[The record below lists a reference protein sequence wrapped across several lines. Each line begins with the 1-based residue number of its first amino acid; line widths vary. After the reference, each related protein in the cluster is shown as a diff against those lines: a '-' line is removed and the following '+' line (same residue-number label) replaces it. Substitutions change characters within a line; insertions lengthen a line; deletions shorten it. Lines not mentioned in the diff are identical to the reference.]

1 MSGAAVPD
9 LDRRRLLQAVPAAL
23 LGSLLPRQA
32 GAAGGSL
39 GIAYTSFVV
48 RLRQGAR
55 PGGGPALPAPAFVDL
70 CKSFGADGGQ
80 MDVAQLESKDA
91 SALAALRRRL
101 DESRQFLELSVEGK
115 YLEDADRYAELASVA
130 RALGVTR
137 LRVALLRGRRYE
149 DFKRAEDWEAFAAH
163 WRKTLPRAKGFV
175 EKHGLAVGIENHKDF
190 RTNELIELLGSV
202 GSRLV
207 GACVDF
213 GNNVAFLEDPLATAE
228 KLAPFAITTHL
239 KDMAVR
245 PYDQGFEL
253 SEVPLGTG
261 FLPLEKMV
269 AVLRKSRPDIPLC
282 LEMMTRDPLKV
293 PYLDDGYWTTFGGRD
308 EAKIE
313 RFRAHAL
320 SKAWAAPLP
329 RVTHLPP
336 AEMLAAEDDNVRKC
350 LAYARSH
357 LGV

>member
-1 MSGAAVPD
+1 VRGSDRPD
-9 LDRRRLLQAVPAAL
+9 HVRRALLKAVPAAL
-23 LGSLLPRQA
+23 VSSLLPGRL
-32 GAAGGSL
+32 GAATGTL

-55 PGGGPALPAPAFVDL
+55 PGSGSPALPATAFVDL

-80 MDVAQLESKDA
+80 MDVAQLESKDPA
-91 SALAALRRRL
+91 ALAALKRRL
-101 DESRQFLELSVEGK
+101 EETGQFLELSVEGK
-115 YLEDADRYAELASVA
+115 YLEDAERYAELASVA

-149 DFKRAEDWEAFAAH
+149 DFKTAEDWESFAGH

-190 RTNELIELLGSV
+190 RTNELIELLSSV
-202 GSRLV
+202 GSPLV

-213 GNNVAFLEDPLATAE
+213 GNNVAFLEDPLETAE

-245 PYDQGFEL
+245 PYEKGFEL

-261 FLPLEKMV
+261 FLPLEKIV
-269 AVLRKSRPDIPLC
+269 AVLRKSRPEIPLC

-293 PYLDDGYWTTFGGRD
+293 PYLDDAYWTTFGGRD
-308 EAKIE
+308 EARIE

-320 SKAWAAPLP
+320 SKAWTSPLP

-336 AEMLAAEDDNVRKC
+336 ADMLAAEDDNVKKC
-350 LAYARSH
+350 LAYSRQKLA
-357 LGV
+357 